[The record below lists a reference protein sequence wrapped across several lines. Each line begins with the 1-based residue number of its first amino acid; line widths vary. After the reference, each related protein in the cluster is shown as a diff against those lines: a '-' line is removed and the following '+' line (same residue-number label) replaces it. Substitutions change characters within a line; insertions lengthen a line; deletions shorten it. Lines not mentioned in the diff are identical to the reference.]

1 MVNRRSTGLAA
12 LVLTGMV
19 LVAGCSSSGGSS
31 GVASTGLGGS
41 APAGTL
47 TIGSSAAPPSLDPTS
62 SPSAAIDE
70 VLDYNVYQ
78 HLVQLSPSGQI
89 VPVLANGYSWSADR
103 KTITFVIRPGVK
115 FSNGDPLT
123 AADVVYSID
132 RVVAKGSK
140 YPYASLMG
148 TLTSVK
154 ATSPTTVAVTLSQP
168 DQEWL
173 YQLAAYSNGVILDP
187 DAVAKIA
194 TDPVGTGPYEYKSE
208 VTNYSA
214 TLAANPD
221 YWGTAP
227 GFTTVVF
234 RYFTDPTAEDSAL
247 QSGQVQVI
255 DDLQNP
261 ADAAQFENSQSFK
274 LVHGPTDGKIQLT
287 LNNASGPLK
296 NVLVRQAISDAIDR
310 QAILRTVGGGFGTVI
325 GSDTVPGD
333 PWYSSSYAKA
343 YPYDPA
349 KARQLLKE
357 AGYPNGFSL
366 TLTLPQPYAYATQ
379 AGPLVD
385 AYLKAVGINVTDK
398 VVAWPLW
405 LSQVFEGKDF
415 DMTIIDHVEAR
426 DVANYA
432 TPGYY
437 WNFAGTSRVAAL
449 LNAGNAAPTQAG
461 QVAEYTDALKMITAD
476 AVNVWLYNPDVI
488 TVAKTGMKGLPTS
501 GHSESFNLEYAT
513 TGTVPASATAQG
525 FSS

>member
-19 LVAGCSSSGGSS
+19 LAAGCSSSGSS
-31 GVASTGLGGS
+31 GSTASTGPGGS
-41 APAGTL
+41 AAPAGTL

-78 HLVQLSPSGQI
+78 HLVQLSPSGQV
-89 VPVLANGYSWSADR
+89 VPVLASGYAWSANR
-103 KTITFVIRPGVK
+103 KTITFTIRQGVK

-154 ATSPTTVAVTLSQP
+154 QTSPTTVAVALSQP

-187 DAVAKIA
+187 NAVSKIA
-194 TDPVGTGPYEYKSE
+194 ADPVGTGPYEYKSQ

-221 YWGTAP
+221 YWGSAP
-227 GFTTVVF
+227 GFATVVF
-234 RYFTDPTAEDSAL
+234 RYFTDPTAENSAL
-247 QSGQVQVI
+247 LSGQ
-255 DDLQNP
+255 
-261 ADAAQFENSQSFK
+261 
-274 LVHGPTDGKIQLT
+274 IQLT

-296 NVLVRQAISDAIDR
+296 NVLVRQAISYAINR
-310 QAILRTVGGGFGTVI
+310 QAILQTVGGGFGTVI

-333 PWYSSSYAKA
+333 PWYSSSYAMA

-366 TLTLPQPYAYATQ
+366 TLTLPQP
-379 AGPLVD
+379 
-385 AYLKAVGINVTDK
+385 
-398 VVAWPLW
+398 
-405 LSQVFEGKDF
+405 
-415 DMTIIDHVEAR
+415 
-426 DVANYA
+426 
-432 TPGYY
+432 
-437 WNFAGTSRVAAL
+437 
-449 LNAGNAAPTQAG
+449 
-461 QVAEYTDALKMITAD
+461 
-476 AVNVWLYNPDVI
+476 
-488 TVAKTGMKGLPTS
+488 
-501 GHSESFNLEYAT
+501 
-513 TGTVPASATAQG
+513 
-525 FSS
+525 

>member
-19 LVAGCSSSGGSS
+19 LATGCSSSGNSS
-31 GVASTGLGGS
+31 AAANTGLGGS

-78 HLVQLSPSGQI
+78 HLVELSPGGQI
-89 VPVLANGYSWSADR
+89 VPVLSNGYAWSADR
-103 KTITFVIRPGVK
+103 KTITFTIRQGVK

-132 RVVAKGSK
+132 RVIAKGSK

-187 DAVAKIA
+187 AAVSKIA
-194 TDPVGTGPYEYKSE
+194 TGPVGTGPYEYKSQ
-208 VTNYSA
+208 VTNYSV

-221 YWGTAP
+221 YWATAP
-227 GFTTVVF
+227 GFAAVEF
-234 RYFTDPTAEDSAL
+234 RYFTDPTAENSAL
-247 QSGQVQVI
+247 LSGQIQVI

-261 ADAAQFENSQSFK
+261 ADAAQFENNSSLK
-274 LVHGPTDGKIQLT
+274 IVHGPTDGKIQLT

-296 NVLVRQAISDAIDR
+296 NVLVRQAISDAINR
-310 QAILRTVGGGFGTVI
+310 PAILQTVGGGFGTVI

-333 PWYSSSYAKA
+333 PWYSASYAKA

-349 KARQLLKE
+349 KARQLLRE
-357 AGYPNGFSL
+357 AGYPNGLRL

-385 AYLKAVGINVTDK
+385 AYLKAVGITVTDK

-405 LSQVFEGKDF
+405 LSQVFTNKDF
-415 DMTIIDHVEAR
+415 DMTIIDHVEAH

-437 WNFAGTSRVAAL
+437 WNYAGTSQVAAL
-449 LNAGNAAPTQAG
+449 LSAGDAAPTQAD
-461 QVAEYTDALKMITAD
+461 QVAKYAQVLQMITGA
-476 AVNVWLYNPDVI
+476 AVNVWLYNPDAI
-488 TVAKTGMKGLPTS
+488 TVAKTGIKGLPTS
-501 GHSESFNLEYAT
+501 GQSESFNLAYAT
-513 TGTVPASATAQG
+513 TGTVPALAVAQG